1 MHLCGCS
8 RNQTTGEAGAPPLTA
23 GPRLRNP
30 PSLGRPS
37 SGAALA
43 SYLISGRAPAG
54 PRAALGSS
62 GGRWPGP
69 PRSQTPR
76 GRHAWPG
83 WTRGGACSPRP
94 RNWGRGRPHSPQ
106 PAPGSAAS
114 GPQRRPRAPGRRRAP
129 RRTRPPRQA
138 SVRLSLTSTY
148 AFAVQRWASRRSA
161 RIAVMSAVKP
171 EEWLFVLS
179 TRSPP
184 RLHACVPSPGP
195 DDGGSG
201 TADGRRDVT
210 RLAPNRVRRAGD
222 LARRLDRGRIAVRTH
237 ERPAAEELARG
248 LSQQPGSW

>member
-94 RNWGRGRPHSPQ
+94 RNWGRGPAALAPTCAGQCRERTAKAPAGTRAKTSAPEDAPTPPGFAEPHLDIRVRGTGKSALRADRGDVGGEARGMAVRALHAQ
-106 PAPGSAAS
+106 PAT
-114 GPQRRPRAPGRRRAP
+114 AP
-129 RRTRPPRQA
+129 R
-138 SVRLSLTSTY
+138 VC
-148 AFAVQRWASRRSA
+148 AF
-161 RIAVMSAVKP
+161 
-171 EEWLFVLS
+171 
-179 TRSPP
+179 
-184 RLHACVPSPGP
+184 PGP

>member
-94 RNWGRGRPHSPQ
+94 RNWGRG
-106 PAPGSAAS
+106 PAALAPTCAGQCRERTAKAPAGTRAKTSAPEDAPTPPGFGSAE
-114 GPQRRPRAPGRRRAP
+114 PHLDIR
-129 RRTRPPRQA
+129 
-138 SVRLSLTSTY
+138 VRGT
-148 AFAVQRWASRRSA
+148 AGASRRSA

-184 RLHACVPSPGP
+184 RLHACVPSRVPTMAVP
-195 DDGGSG
+195 
-201 TADGRRDVT
+201 APPMADVT
-210 RLAPNRVRRAGD
+210 
-222 LARRLDRGRIAVRTH
+222 
-237 ERPAAEELARG
+237 
-248 LSQQPGSW
+248 